1 MPALARFVAR
11 TGVRS
16 SKQATM
22 RRAPSRFDRI
32 TDIAAILLVLG
43 GIALFAFARSRLS
56 GIGAETDVLPRDG
69 TAVAL
74 TDFHVAQSRMGLF
87 IVALGVLV
95 GIAAAVRHK
104 LRT

>member
-1 MPALARFVAR
+1 M
-11 TGVRS
+11 
-16 SKQATM
+16 K
-22 RRAPSRFDRI
+22 RAPSRFDRI
-32 TDIAAILLVLG
+32 TDVAAILLVLG
-43 GIALFAFARSRLS
+43 GMALFAFARSRLS
-56 GIGAETDVLPRDG
+56 GIAAETDALPRDG

-104 LRT
+104 LRP